1 MYTWK
6 DPEIYQIG
14 TMNQTSQNDWPKE
27 TWKKCPIKVSQ
38 TVMRMRFSNS
48 LSLSL
53 AVHPSQVLSFFLLLI
68 NSLLVSLLSIFV
80 RILFWKAKGPESMS
94 LTPGPVAR
102 IWYFHSRDLASIS
115 GWEPKPGSKL
125 LQVEAA

>member
-53 AVHPSQVLSFFLLLI
+53 AVHPSQVLSFFLLDQQLQINNPHTSLEGSQRYSAKINVNNELHEDLLI
-68 NSLLVSLLSIFV
+68 PFEENTLL
-80 RILFWKAKGPESMS
+80 
-94 LTPGPVAR
+94 
-102 IWYFHSRDLASIS
+102 
-115 GWEPKPGSKL
+115 
-125 LQVEAA
+125 